1 MKVFRQGQILKIIKA
16 RPIHTQEELARELL
30 EIGISATQVTLSR
43 DLRELGLV
51 KTKDGYIQLPEVPE
65 KASQLESAVNGYLLD
80 IRPAQNMLVL
90 KTSAAHANS
99 LAIAIDNADTSD
111 TSGVAGTVAGDDT
124 VLVVCADAAAAAAFH
139 ARLLEILEGGE

>member
-16 RPIHTQEELARELL
+16 RSIHTQEELARELL
-30 EIGISATQVTLSR
+30 AIGISATQVTLSR

-51 KTKDGYIQLPEVPE
+51 KTKDGYIQLQEVPE
-65 KASQLESAVNGYLLD
+65 KASQLESALNGYLLD

-99 LAIAIDNADTSD
+99 LAIAIDNAD